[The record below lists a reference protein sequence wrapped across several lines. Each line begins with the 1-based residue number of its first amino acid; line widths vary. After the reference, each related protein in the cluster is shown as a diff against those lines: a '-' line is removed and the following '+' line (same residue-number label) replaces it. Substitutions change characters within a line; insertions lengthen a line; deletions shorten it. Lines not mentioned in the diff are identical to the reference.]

1 MTYLTENQQT
11 LLLSVITDPAGE
23 IVRQSGEKLTLKVT
37 VFNQYTEKN
46 LLIRVKIDSIK
57 DSNQRN
63 LCELPPPQRIGLN
76 AGNSGEV
83 EFTIQIPNH
92 ALPGVYKYSLILDT
106 DGTENPII
114 YERNLVIKSFVK
126 SSKKEI
132 DPTFTIKPHSTSSTP
147 IAVEPGEKVNLTIT
161 VDNRSERV
169 DKFRLICPDLNLIW
183 RDFLKDNLQIKYI
196 NNNSNSRLFTS
207 HEALELNPGE
217 QGEIL
222 VELTVPFNSIAGT
235 YSPTIRI
242 YSDNHEQLTL
252 LDLFYL
258 KVKEKHDIDI
268 FMITKIG
275 KVQNLPGLYQIQI
288 YNKGN
293 TIRELE
299 FTVES
304 AEQQD
309 QLCTYN
315 PQTTSVKILPQQI
328 EPQIVDIE
336 VEPPKSWL
344 KRPFYGRLFN
354 FTVHVQ
360 DKQKIALINPRLS
373 GVLIWEARP
382 WWHFLILA
390 LIILALLTGTGLLIW
405 WLFFKAKPSAEI
417 LQFYPEN
424 VIYKEI
430 DNKPITL
437 NWQVS
442 EIKKVKN
449 IKIVGLSR
457 DGNITSAPITY
468 NFEQGIPQ
476 ELTTDCNIE
485 KQILTCQNI
494 ITDARKAGKYNFE
507 MQISYEQGKII
518 ASKTQKTTQI
528 IIEPIPQPEIIT
540 FKPSQSQYQ
549 EPEDNNVKN
558 GIHLSWI
565 INQINVNDQLQIKEK
580 ELSLTGKSANSEI
593 KILVDTKKY
602 CQIAQTIPKT
612 KIPQTILK
620 TLICENVPTNVIN
633 PGEYIFE
640 LAIVPKTTV
649 SNQEPKI
656 ITQRTQSIKIQPIP
670 TKIIDFKIDGQNVLP
685 NYIFNLDPQQKKQLN
700 ISWQVKGTKNIKVEL
715 LPSPGTVAN
724 NGQIYYTLS
733 PTNNKQTITLQVTNP
748 TGEITSKSTV
758 VETVLNPE
766 KLIPEKAND
775 LPETTLKTPPKLPEV
790 LPSKTPNTLP
800 QLPEQKNKNKPPR
813 KTPQE
818 IPEPPEKP
826 ENNILPPAELPP
838 KSQ

>member
-1 MTYLTENQQT
+1 MTYLRENQQT

-23 IVRQSGEKLTLKVT
+23 IVRQSGETLTLKVT

-76 AGNSGEV
+76 AGNSGQV
-83 EFTIQIPNH
+83 EFTIHIPNH
-92 ALPGVYKYSLILDT
+92 ALPGLYKYTLILDT
-106 DGTENPII
+106 EGPENPII

-126 SSKKEI
+126 SSKQEI
-132 DPTFTIKPHSTSSTP
+132 DPTFTITPHSTSSTP
-147 IAVEPGEKVNLTIT
+147 ISVETGEKVNLTIT

-169 DKFRLICPDLNLIW
+169 DKFRLSCPDLNLIW
-183 RDFLKDNLQIKYI
+183 PDFIKDNLQIKYI
-196 NNNSNSRLFTS
+196 NNNSNSRLFANRD
-207 HEALELNPGE
+207 ALELNPGE

-222 VELTVPFNSIAGT
+222 VELIVPFNSIAGI

-242 YSDNHEQLTL
+242 YSDNYEQLSL
-252 LDLFYL
+252 LDLFHL
-258 KVKEKHDIDI
+258 KVQEKHDLDI

-275 KVQNLPGLYQIQI
+275 KVQNLPGLYQVQI

-299 FTVES
+299 ITVES
-304 AEQQD
+304 ADQD

-315 PQTTSVKILPQQI
+315 PQTTSIKILPQQI
-328 EPQIVDIE
+328 EPEIVNIE
-336 VEPPKSWL
+336 VQPPKSWL

-405 WLFFKAKPSAEI
+405 WLFFKPKPSAEI

-430 DNKPITL
+430 DNKAITL

-449 IKIVGLSR
+449 IKIVGLSS
-457 DGNITSAPITY
+457 DGNITSSPITY

-476 ELTTDCNIE
+476 ELTTACNIE
-485 KQILTCQNI
+485 KQILTCQDI

-507 MQISYEQGKII
+507 IQISYQQGKFI
-518 ASKTQKTTQI
+518 ASKTQKTPQI
-528 IIEPIPQPEIIT
+528 TIEPIPQPEIIT
-540 FKPSQSQYQ
+540 FKPSQNQYQ
-549 EPEDNNVKN
+549 EPEDNNVTN
-558 GIHLSWI
+558 LIYLNWI
-565 INQINVNDQLQIKEK
+565 INYQSQIEQ
-580 ELSLTGKSANSEI
+580 LSLISKSATSEI
-593 KILVDTKKY
+593 KIPVNTKKY
-602 CQIAQTIPKT
+602 CQIRQTIP
-612 KIPQTILK
+612 QS
-620 TLICENVPTNVIN
+620 LICENVPTNTIN

-640 LAIVPKTTV
+640 LAIVPKNTL
-649 SNQEPKI
+649 SNEEPKV
-656 ITQRTQSIKIQPIP
+656 ITQKTQPIKIKPIP
-670 TKIIDFKIDGQNVLP
+670 TEILDFKINGENVLP
-685 NYIFNLDPQQKKQLN
+685 NYIFNLDPQQKKQLS

-715 LPSPGTVAN
+715 LPAPGKVNN

-758 VETVLNPE
+758 VETVINPE
-766 KLIPEKAND
+766 KPIPKTVNNLPQTSPQAIPE
-775 LPETTLKTPPKLPEV
+775 TPPKLPEV
-790 LPSKTPNTLP
+790 LPGKTPNILP
-800 QLPEQKNKNKPPR
+800 QPSEQKNNNKPPT
-813 KTPQE
+813 KTPQQ
-818 IPEPPEKP
+818 ITEPLEQP
-826 ENNILPPAELPP
+826 ENNILPPADLPP
-838 KSQ
+838 QSQ